1 MEENL
6 SEFINSEQEEKYD
19 PPIWKLKRYQ
29 NAFLVFWGFAA
40 VYALRVNLS
49 VAIVQMVPP
58 VKNST
63 KVDYST
69 PNDPT
74 YDWTPD
80 QQGVILGSF
89 FYGYITTQVLGGYL
103 ADRFGA
109 KILLGVGIGCTAFLT
124 IITRQ
129 MADAGFAAMVA
140 LRVLEGIGEGVTFP
154 AAASFWGKW
163 APPNERARLAGFSF
177 SGAQFGTII
186 SMPLSGW
193 LCQTVGWSAM
203 FYIFG
208 SISLIWVVL
217 WFWLAANSPEESKTI
232 DAKREFIIS
241 QIPPPK
247 EDHSV
252 PWKNIF
258 CCLPFW
264 GILLTHTCYNW
275 TFYAFLTCLPK
286 YLNNV
291 HGFDISSAG
300 IIGALPYI
308 CMFLCIV
315 VQGNLSD
322 RLLEKKIMSRTAVRR
337 VFNSIGTI
345 LPAIVLPFITVLGC
359 NKDGVVALICIS
371 VGFCGF
377 VFSGYNTPNHGDLS
391 PRFSGALFGITN
403 TVGTIPVNG
412 FLAPQV
418 LLLITGDNSS
428 SVDAWSPVWYISMA
442 INLFGSICYMLT
454 ASGNLQPWDK
464 GPMLLKDQWE
474 FEKKLFCFKEVEDD
488 REEILDSGE
497 ENPYFE

>member
-6 SEFINSEQEEKYD
+6 SDSESTDNHIKEAEENCKYD

-63 KVDYST
+63 KGECANSSSFEIPFEKYTENYSETT

-129 MADAGFAAMVA
+129 MADAGFAAMIA

-208 SISLIWVVL
+208 SISLIWVAI

-232 DAKREFIIS
+232 D
-241 QIPPPK
+241 
-247 EDHSV
+247 
-252 PWKNIF
+252 
-258 CCLPFW
+258 
-264 GILLTHTCYNW
+264 
-275 TFYAFLTCLPK
+275 
-286 YLNNV
+286 
-291 HGFDISSAG
+291 
-300 IIGALPYI
+300 
-308 CMFLCIV
+308 
-315 VQGNLSD
+315 
-322 RLLEKKIMSRTAVRR
+322 SRKV
-337 VFNSIGTI
+337 
-345 LPAIVLPFITVLGC
+345 
-359 NKDGVVALICIS
+359 
-371 VGFCGF
+371 
-377 VFSGYNTPNHGDLS
+377 
-391 PRFSGALFGITN
+391 
-403 TVGTIPVNG
+403 
-412 FLAPQV
+412 
-418 LLLITGDNSS
+418 
-428 SVDAWSPVWYISMA
+428 
-442 INLFGSICYMLT
+442 
-454 ASGNLQPWDK
+454 
-464 GPMLLKDQWE
+464 
-474 FEKKLFCFKEVEDD
+474 
-488 REEILDSGE
+488 
-497 ENPYFE
+497 